1 MSMPLSMSQLFS
13 QWFLP
18 AGDSSTPPYRFVRW
32 ATSKVFRPAQIFE
45 VPAPS
50 RYGRVSIIGAGPG
63 DAELL
68 TLKAYRLL
76 QQADVVMYDWLVNP
90 QVLAM
95 IPSHVQRI
103 FVGKKCNQHS
113 MAQQDICQMMVTH
126 AQSGKNVARLKGGD
140 PAIFARTP
148 EECIALAKNNI
159 EFVIVPGI
167 TAASGASAYAGIPLT
182 HRDCAQ
188 SVRFI
193 TAHLQDPDAQPD
205 WQNLVAPYT
214 GGHIGETLVFYMGLG
229 RIAGIM
235 QSLHKHGMSGDM
247 PVAVIDQA
255 TSPEQQVCVGSVN
268 SIATLVA
275 NMNFKGPSLIIV
287 GEVVNKRQGVSIQ
300 TDLQSTAKQYYPG
313 MRVPQQG

>member
-1 MSMPLSMSQLFS
+1 MNTTFFLPQFINQLFA
-13 QWFLP
+13 P
-18 AGDSSTPPYRFVRW
+18 ASDKTNSAGKVVNRVT
-32 ATSKVFRPAQIFE
+32 TKVFRGGQSGKGANPDC
-45 VPAPS
+45 
-50 RYGRVSIIGAGPG
+50 YGRVSLIGAGPG

-90 QVLAM
+90 QILEM
-95 IPSHVQRI
+95 IPPQVERV

-113 MAQQDICQMMVTH
+113 MAQQDICQLMVKY

-148 EECIALAKNNI
+148 EECTALTDNNI
-159 EFVIVPGI
+159 EFIIVPGI
-167 TAASGASAYAGIPLT
+167 TAASGASAYAGIALT

-193 TAHLQDPDAQPD
+193 TAHLKDPDAQPD
-205 WQNLVAPYT
+205 WANIVAPYA
-214 GGHIGETLVFYMGLG
+214 GSNNGETLVFYMGLR

-235 QSLHKHGMSGDM
+235 QNLHKHGMSGDM

-255 TSPEQQVCVGSVN
+255 TSIAQQVCVGSVN
-268 SIATLVA
+268 NIASLLA
-275 NMNFKGPSLIIV
+275 GQNFAGPALIIV
-287 GEVVNKRQGVSIQ
+287 GEVVSKRQQVSLHAQAQ
-300 TDLQSTAKQYYPG
+300 TAAMKNYPA
-313 MRVPQQG
+313 MFVTK